1 MSLSLTSRQKEVLD
15 FIQSFIAKEGYPPSL
30 REIGDRFGMK
40 PPSVL
45 DHLRALERKGYL
57 RRKAFRSR
65 SLEMLERGKRSAS
78 PMMRQIPI
86 VGRVAAGEPI
96 LAVENLE
103 GFLSISKDWV
113 GEGEAFLLKV
123 KGNSMIG
130 AHIQDGDYALV
141 KRQPSAQNG
150 EIVVAL
156 VEDEATIKRFF
167 LQKDFILL
175 QPENEALEPI
185 VVKRND
191 SSFQLVGKVIGIFR
205 RL

>member
-1 MSLSLTSRQKEVLD
+1 MSLSLTSRQQEILD
-15 FIQSFIAKEGYPPSL
+15 FIQGFIAKEGYPPSL
-30 REIGDRFGMK
+30 REIGDHFGVK
-40 PPSVL
+40 APSVL

-57 RRKAFRSR
+57 RRKPSRSR
-65 SLEMLERGKRSAS
+65 SLEMLAWGKRVLG
-78 PMMRQIPI
+78 PGTRQIPI

-103 GFLSISKDWV
+103 GSLPVSEDWV

-123 KGNSMIG
+123 RGDSMIG

-141 KRQPSAQNG
+141 RRQPSAQDG

-167 LQKDFILL
+167 LRREFILL
-175 QPENEALEPI
+175 QPENEALEPM
-185 VVKRND
+185 VVKRD
-191 SSFQLVGKVIGIFR
+191 DPSFQIVGKVIGVFR